1 MKTRADLD
9 AAVRDYLEKPNLS
22 DAAMT
27 AFISSTEGVLN
38 RELREHPRNFK
49 RATWTAEDSTGLI
62 PIPADMAGLERVM
75 DAAGDVFEQYP
86 AMTPPITR
94 GFVQRGTVLEI
105 TPTPEV
111 GGVIRLDY
119 FAYLPHLEFGV
130 SSNWVLEYH
139 WDVYFYGCLRE
150 GAVFYREDQRLQ
162 LWQAEFARRV
172 EDLKAQGWNQNI
184 AQAPRTR
191 SV

>member
-1 MKTRADLD
+1 MKTRADLE

-49 RATWTAEDSTGLI
+49 RATWVAEDNTGLI

-75 DAAGDVFEQYP
+75 DAHNAIYEQYP
-86 AMTPPITR
+86 ATIPPRLR
-94 GFVQRGTVLEI
+94 GFIQRGTILELHPAPD
-105 TPTPEV
+105 TGSE
-111 GGVIRLDY
+111 IRMDY
-119 FAYLPHLEFGV
+119 VAYLPTLGFAN
-130 SSNWVLEYH
+130 SSNWVLEHH

-150 GAVFYREDQRLQ
+150 AAVYYREDQRLQ
-162 LWQAEFARRV
+162 LWEGEFAKRV
-172 EDLKAQGWNQNI
+172 ADLKAQGWNQNI
-184 AQAPRTR
+184 AQAPRIR